1 MKVKDL
7 IEQLSEFDPEL
18 DVRVFAHHSQCDMQV
33 TGADIRCSE
42 SSEWVIES
50 SFDYVT
56 DYYEE
61 YGEDAPPPYEFVSLY
76 AG

>member
-7 IEQLSEFDPEL
+7 IEQLSKFDPEL
-18 DVRVFAHHSQCDMQV
+18 DVRVFADHGQCDMKV
-33 TGADIRCSE
+33 TEVNKFCNE
-42 SSEWVIES
+42 SDEFLIDG
-50 SFDYVT
+50 SFDYVA

-61 YGEDAPPPYEFVSLY
+61 YGEDAPPPYEYVSLY

>member
-7 IEQLSEFDPEL
+7 IEQLSKFDPEL
-18 DVRVFAHHSQCDMQV
+18 DVRVFADCGQTDMKITSV
-33 TGADIRCSE
+33 HKYCSE
-42 SSEWVIES
+42 SDEWMIES